1 MLTKMLGTAKSLF
14 ASIVL
19 FIDSVILVLFQNN
32 CPEFRNGTLKIAVY
46 FNVFGYSLFATMMA
60 FFLIDALTIRR
71 YRKITYNN
79 CAAQYGIGIITFV
92 ALSSIAVAIMY
103 YLNIS
108 ENISFYSL
116 SSLALIYVVLNAT
129 LVITRKFTNYL
140 SKESAK

>member
-14 ASIVL
+14 VSIVL
-19 FIDSVILVLFQNN
+19 FIDSVVLVLFQNN
-32 CPEFRNGTLKIAVY
+32 CPECRNGTFKIMIY
-46 FNVFGYSLFATMMA
+46 FNVFEYSLFVTMMA

-71 YRKITYNN
+71 YRKVTYNN
-79 CAAQYGIGIITFV
+79 CAEQYVIGLITFV

-108 ENISFYSL
+108 ANISFYSL

-129 LVITRKFTNYL
+129 LIITRKFTNNL
-140 SKESAK
+140 SKGSVK

>member
-14 ASIVL
+14 VSIVL
-19 FIDSVILVLFQNN
+19 FIDSVVLVLFQNN
-32 CPEFRNGTLKIAVY
+32 CPECRNGTFKIMIY
-46 FNVFGYSLFATMMA
+46 FNVFGYSLFVTMMA
-60 FFLIDALTIRR
+60 FFLIDALTVRR
-71 YRKITYNN
+71 YRKVTYNN
-79 CAAQYGIGIITFV
+79 CAEQYVIGLITFV

-108 ENISFYSL
+108 ANISFYSL

-129 LVITRKFTNYL
+129 LVVTRTFTNNL

>member
-79 CAAQYGIGIITFV
+79 CAAQYGIGLITFV

-129 LVITRKFTNYL
+129 LIITRKFTNYL
-140 SKESAK
+140 FRESAK

>member
-14 ASIVL
+14 VSIVL
-19 FIDSVILVLFQNN
+19 FIDSIIIVLLQNN

-79 CAAQYGIGIITFV
+79 CAAQYGIGLITFV

-140 SKESAK
+140 FRESAK

>member
-1 MLTKMLGTAKSLF
+1 
-14 ASIVL
+14 
-19 FIDSVILVLFQNN
+19 
-32 CPEFRNGTLKIAVY
+32 
-46 FNVFGYSLFATMMA
+46 MA

-79 CAAQYGIGIITFV
+79 CAAQYGIGLITFV

-140 SKESAK
+140 FRESAK

>member
-14 ASIVL
+14 VSIVL
-19 FIDSVILVLFQNN
+19 FIDSIIIVLLQNN

-46 FNVFGYSLFATMMA
+46 FNVFGYSLFAILMA
-60 FFLIDALTIRR
+60 FFLIDALTVRR
-71 YRKITYNN
+71 YRKVIYNN
-79 CAAQYGIGIITFV
+79 CAEQYVIGLITFV

-108 ENISFYSL
+108 ANISFYSL

-129 LVITRKFTNYL
+129 LVVTRTFTNNL
-140 SKESAK
+140 FKEMAK

>member
-60 FFLIDALTIRR
+60 FFLIDALTFRP

-79 CAAQYGIGIITFV
+79 CAAQYGIGLITFV

>member
-14 ASIVL
+14 VSIVL
-19 FIDSVILVLFQNN
+19 FIDSVVLILFQNN
-32 CPEFRNGTLKIAVY
+32 CPECRNGTFKIMIY
-46 FNVFGYSLFATMMA
+46 FNVFGYSLFVTMMA

-71 YRKITYNN
+71 YRKVTYNN
-79 CAAQYGIGIITFV
+79 CAAQYGIGLITFV

-108 ENISFYSL
+108 ANISFYSL

-129 LVITRKFTNYL
+129 LVVTRTFTNNL
-140 SKESAK
+140 FKEMAK

>member
-19 FIDSVILVLFQNN
+19 FIDSVVLVLLQNN
-32 CPEFRNGTLKIAVY
+32 CPECRNGTFKIMIY
-46 FNVFGYSLFATMMA
+46 FNVFGYSLFVILMA
-60 FFLIDALTIRR
+60 FFLIDALTFRS
-71 YRKITYNN
+71 YRKVTYNN
-79 CAAQYGIGIITFV
+79 CAEQYVIGLITFV

-108 ENISFYSL
+108 ANISFYSL

>member
-19 FIDSVILVLFQNN
+19 FIDSVILVLLQNN
-32 CPEFRNGTLKIAVY
+32 CPECRNGTFKIMIY
-46 FNVFGYSLFATMMA
+46 FNVFGYSLFVTMMA

-79 CAAQYGIGIITFV
+79 CAAQYGIGLITLV
-92 ALSSIAVAIMY
+92 ALSSIAVVIMY

-108 ENISFYSL
+108 ANISFYSL
-116 SSLALIYVVLNAT
+116 SSLALIYVVFNAT

-140 SKESAK
+140 SKEMAK

>member
-19 FIDSVILVLFQNN
+19 FIDSVVLVLLQNN
-32 CPEFRNGTLKIAVY
+32 CPECRNGTFKIMIY
-46 FNVFGYSLFATMMA
+46 FNVFGYSLFVTMMA

-79 CAAQYGIGIITFV
+79 CAAQYGIGLITLV

-108 ENISFYSL
+108 ANISFYSL

-129 LVITRKFTNYL
+129 LVITRTFTNNL
-140 SKESAK
+140 FKEIAK